1 LLRAKIAT
9 KEGACLMTECITKLK
24 YVFNKKRRIEG
35 EFSGG
40 DLSSDG
46 GLLLLKELDNRM
58 SFTDN
63 FSDKIVDPRAV
74 EKIKHSQ
81 SLLIKQR
88 IYQICAGY
96 EDANDSSRLRHDP
109 IMKMICQE
117 EADLES
123 ELGSQP
129 TITRLENRITLEDI
143 KELRKFFVEEYLSGF
158 NSAPEC
164 IVLDIDSWS
173 DETHGNQ
180 EQTHFHGFYEHYM
193 YHPVMVNDA
202 KTGYPLL
209 LHLRPGNSHSG
220 KGVKSLLRWL
230 FYCIRKRF
238 PGVRIILRGD
248 GGFSL
253 PEIISLC
260 ESSKVDYA
268 FGYSRNAILER
279 KIADLAEQARLQFIQ
294 SNQKV
299 KLFSDTYYMSGS
311 WNEPRRVIMKAEHC
325 HKGTNHRFLVTNL
338 SEHAA
343 WVYSEFYVQRAEDS
357 ENRIKELKLDIKSD
371 RLSCHKFIANQ
382 FRLFLHQAA
391 YWLMQ
396 QFKTLCL
403 GTQFAKARIVTI
415 RENIIKLAV
424 RVKHSARRVFVQYA
438 TSCPVQTLFALL
450 LSSAQ
455 ESG

>member
-1 LLRAKIAT
+1 MSD
-9 KEGACLMTECITKLK
+9 CNTKLRF
-24 YVFNKKRRIEG
+24 VFNKNKRIEG
-35 EFSGG
+35 DFSGG

-46 GLLLLKELDNRM
+46 GLLLLRELDDRL
-58 SFTDN
+58 SFTEK
-63 FSDKIVDPRAV
+63 FSAKISDPRSSD
-74 EKIKHSQ
+74 KIKHSQ
-81 SLLIKQR
+81 SLLIRQR

-96 EDANDSSRLRHDP
+96 EDANDSNSLRHDP
-109 IMKMICQE
+109 VMKMSCHE
-117 EADLES
+117 NAESLS
-123 ELGSQP
+123 ELASQP

-143 KELRKFFVEEYLSGF
+143 RELRRFFVEQYLSSF
-158 NSAPEC
+158 KSEPES

-180 EQTHFHGFYEHYM
+180 EQTFFHGFYEHYM

-202 KTGYPLL
+202 NTGYPLL

-238 PGVRIILRGD
+238 PNVRIILRGD

-260 ESSKVDYA
+260 ENSEIDYV
-268 FGYSRNAILER
+268 FGYAKNAVLER
-279 KIADLAEQARLQFIQ
+279 KIVDLAEQARLHYIQ
-294 SNQKV
+294 TNQKAR
-299 KLFSDTYYMSGS
+299 LFGDTYYMSGS
-311 WNEPRRVIMKAEHC
+311 WNEPRRIIMKAEHSEN
-325 HKGTNHRFLVTNL
+325 GTNHRFLVTNL
-338 SEHAA
+338 SETAT
-343 WVYSEFYVQRAEDS
+343 WVYSKFYVQRAEDS

-396 QFKTLCL
+396 RLKQLCL
-403 GTQFAKARIVTI
+403 DTQFTKARIVTL
-415 RENIIKLAV
+415 REKILKLAV
-424 RVKHSARRVFVQYA
+424 RVRHSARRVFVQFA
-438 TSCPVQTLFALL
+438 SSCPIQKLFTELL
-450 LSSAQ
+450 CKAQ
-455 ESG
+455 GSG